1 MTMFRKAMTYLGLGS
16 DDEYDEYGEY
26 DEEPEAAPTRFRVS
40 SRPAGPDIEPTGTVR
55 PIAGRPRERAVD
67 VRDEHR
73 DVDIPAVTIRPR
85 TSTSVR
91 PVHASAKA
99 KPHTVI
105 PRSFNSAQEVAD
117 TFKDGQ
123 PVIVNLQ
130 DVDRDTVAAAH
141 RFRQRALL
149 WVGWLDGEGCERCL
163 PPDTGKR

>member
-1 MTMFRKAMTYLGLGS
+1 MST
-16 DDEYDEYGEY
+16 
-26 DEEPEAAPTRFRVS
+26 
-40 SRPAGPDIEPTGTVR
+40 RPAGPDIEPTGTVR
-55 PIAGRPRERAVD
+55 PIAGRPHERAVD
-67 VRDEHR
+67 VHDEHR

-130 DVDRDTVAAAH
+130 DVDRDVAAAH

-149 WVGWLDGEGCERCL
+149 RVRRLDGEGRKRRL
-163 PPDTGKR
+163 PLDTGKR